1 MTRRKFHVEKE
12 YQFSR
17 EGRIINHRL
26 LPILLFF
33 ILNRSSSTTSSK
45 KLIDAIFENC
55 YITVDELSAEHRIH
69 RFDIILWFE
78 NAFAFAGNSV
88 TLMAGCLISGI
99 GSLITV

>member
-26 LPILLFF
+26 LPI